1 MGTQSKHEYLQAI
14 RPRYRSTSRKE
25 KARILDEFCA
35 NCGYNRKYAIRILN
49 SSKPINA
56 AQNLSKRGRN
66 KIYKE
71 QLILTI
77 LTDIWKVTNL
87 PCSKRLK
94 AILPIWLPFYEKTQ
108 IPENIY
114 NKLLNISA
122 TTIDR
127 LMAKDRSKFGKMG
140 LSTTKPGSLL
150 KKHIPVKT
158 GQWDE
163 QNPGF
168 LEADTVAHC
177 GNSVAGMFVYSLN
190 CVDIASGWTEQRAC
204 WGKGE
209 KGVLEQI
216 KSIESNLPFPIKG
229 FDCDN
234 GSEFLNWHLLKHLT
248 QRKKPI
254 DFSRSRPYQKNDN
267 AHIENKNWTHIRQYL
282 GYQRFE
288 KKELVGLM
296 NDLYQN
302 EWNLY
307 FNFFMP
313 SVKLVSKI
321 RVGSKTIKVHD
332 KPKTPVQRLIE
343 SDQISDETKQAL
355 TVTLKSLNP
364 FMMQKQMELKIK
376 SIINIVNKK
385 TFQ

>member
-1 MGTQSKHEYLQAI
+1 MGSQTKFEYLQAI
-14 RPRYRSTSRKE
+14 RPRYGSASKME
-25 KARILDEFCA
+25 KNKILDEFCA
-35 NCGYNRKYAIRILN
+35 TCGYNRKYAIRILN
-49 SSKPINA
+49 SSEPVNSS
-56 AQNLSKRGRN
+56 QNLSKRGRS
-66 KIYKE
+66 KIYQE
-71 QLILTI
+71 DLILTI
-77 LTDIWKVTNL
+77 LTEIWKVTNL

-94 AILPIWLPFYEKTQ
+94 AILPIWLPFYDKIQ
-108 IPENIY
+108 IPDHIN
-114 NKLLNISA
+114 NKLLNISPA
-122 TTIDR
+122 TIDR
-127 LMAKDRSKFGKMG
+127 LMAKDRAKFGKLG

-163 QNPGF
+163 QIPGF

-177 GNSVAGMFVYSLN
+177 GNSVAGMFVYTLN
-190 CVDIASGWTEQRAC
+190 CVDIASQWTEQRAC

-234 GSEFLNWHLLKHLT
+234 GSEFLNWHLLKYLK
-248 QRKKPI
+248 QRKRPI
-254 DFSRSRPYQKNDN
+254 DFTRSRPYQKNDN
-267 AHIENKNWTHIRQYL
+267 AHVENKNWTHIRQYL

-288 KKELVGLM
+288 KIELVKLM

-313 SVKLVSKI
+313 SVKLISKQRI
-321 RVGSKTIKVHD
+321 GSKTIKIHD
-332 KPKTPVQRLIE
+332 KPKTPAQRLIE
-343 SDQISDETKQAL
+343 SEQISNNAKQYLIET
-355 TVTLKSLNP
+355 VKSLNP
-364 FMMQKQMELKIK
+364 FLLQKQMELKIRN
-376 SIINIVNKK
+376 IINIVNL
-385 TFQ
+385 

>member
-1 MGTQSKHEYLQAI
+1 MGTQTKFEYLQAI
-14 RPRYRSTSRKE
+14 RPRYRLASKME
-25 KARILDEFCA
+25 KHRILDEFCA
-35 NCGYNRKYAIRILN
+35 TCGYNRKYAIRILN
-49 SSKPINA
+49 SFEPVNSS
-56 AQNLSKRGRN
+56 QNLSKRGRS
-66 KIYKE
+66 KIYQE
-71 QLILTI
+71 DLILTI
-77 LTDIWKVTNL
+77 LTEIWKVTNL

-94 AILPIWLPFYEKTQ
+94 AILPIWLPFYDKIQ
-108 IPENIY
+108 IPDHIY
-114 NKLLNISA
+114 NKLLNISSA
-122 TTIDR
+122 TIDR
-127 LMAKDRSKFGKMG
+127 LMAKDRAKFGKLG

-163 QNPGF
+163 QIPGF

-177 GNSVAGMFVYSLN
+177 GNSVAGMFVYTLN
-190 CVDIASGWTEQRAC
+190 CVDIASQWTEQRAC

-209 KGVLEQI
+209 KGVLDQI
-216 KSIESNLPFPIKG
+216 KSIETNLPFPIKG

-234 GSEFLNWHLLKHLT
+234 GSEFLNWHLLKYLK
-248 QRKKPI
+248 QRKRPI
-254 DFSRSRPYQKNDN
+254 YFTRSRPYQKNDN

-288 KKELVGLM
+288 KIELVELM

-313 SVKLVSKI
+313 SVKLISKQRIGSKI
-321 RVGSKTIKVHD
+321 IKVHD

-343 SDQISDETKQAL
+343 SDQISDNTKQFL
-355 TVTLKSLNP
+355 TDTVKSLNP
-364 FMMQKQMELKIK
+364 FHLQKHMELKIRH
-376 SIINIVNKK
+376 IINIVN
-385 TFQ
+385 Q

>member
-1 MGTQSKHEYLQAI
+1 MGTQSKFEYLQII
-14 RPRYRSTSRKE
+14 RPRYRSASKQD
-25 KARILDEFCA
+25 KIRILDEFCIT
-35 NCGYNRKYAIRILN
+35 CGYNRKYAIRILN
-49 SSKPINA
+49 SRQQVNSPK
-56 AQNLSKRGRN
+56 NLSKRGRS
-66 KIYKE
+66 KVYRE
-71 QLILTI
+71 DLILTV
-77 LTDIWKVTNL
+77 LTDIWKTTNL

-94 AILPIWLPFYEKTQ
+94 AILPIWLPFYEKEHLSEET
-108 IPENIY
+108 Y
-114 NKLLNISA
+114 GKLLNISPA
-122 TTIDR
+122 TIDR
-127 LMAKDRSKFGKMG
+127 LMAKDRAKFGKLG

-158 GQWDE
+158 GQWNE
-163 QNPGF
+163 QKPGF

-177 GNSVAGMFVYSLN
+177 GTSVAGMFVYTLN

-209 KGVLEQI
+209 KGIMEQI
-216 KSIESNLPFPIKG
+216 KSIEESLPFPIKG

-234 GSEFLNWHLLKHLT
+234 GSEFLNWHLLRYLT

-254 DFSRSRPYQKNDN
+254 DFSRSRPYKKNDN

-288 KKELVGLM
+288 DQGLVDLM

-313 SVKLVSKI
+313 SVKLISKK
-321 RVGSKTIKVHD
+321 RVGSKTVKVHD
-332 KPKTPVQRLIE
+332 QPKTPAQRLIE
-343 SDQISDETKQAL
+343 SEYVNENTKQYLA
-355 TVTLKSLNP
+355 VTLKSLNP
-364 FMMQKQMELKIK
+364 FQLQKQMESKIRN
-376 SIINIVNKK
+376 IIYQVNQLTNI
-385 TFQ
+385 

>member
-1 MGTQSKHEYLQAI
+1 MT
-14 RPRYRSTSRKE
+14 
-25 KARILDEFCA
+25 ILDEFCST
-35 NCGYNRKYAIRILN
+35 CGYNRKYAIRILN
-49 SSKPINA
+49 SSKPLNSKE
-56 AQNLSKRGRN
+56 NLSKRGR
-66 KIYKE
+66 KTIYQE
-71 QLILTI
+71 ELISI
-77 LTDIWKVTNL
+77 VLTDIWKVTNL

-94 AILPIWLPFYEKTQ
+94 AILLMWLPFYEKNH
-108 IPENIY
+108 IPEETY

-122 TTIDR
+122 ATIDR
-127 LMAKDRSKFGKMG
+127 LMATTRSKFGKLG

-177 GNSVAGMFVYSLN
+177 GTSVAGMFVYTLN

-209 KGVLEQI
+209 KGVLDQI
-216 KSIESNLPFPIKG
+216 KSIEAHLPFPIKG

-234 GSEFLNWHLLKHLT
+234 GSEFLNWHLLRYLT

-254 DFSRSRPYQKNDN
+254 DFSRARPYKKNDN
-267 AHIENKNWTHIRQYL
+267 AHIENKNWTHVRQYL

-288 KKELVGLM
+288 DQELVDLM
-296 NDLYQN
+296 NDLYLN

-313 SVKLVSKI
+313 SVKLVNKVRI
-321 RVGSKTIKVHD
+321 GSKTIKVHD
-332 KPKTPVQRLIE
+332 KPKTPAQRLIE
-343 SDQISDETKQAL
+343 SDQISDNTKQKL
-355 TVTLKSLNP
+355 IETRESLNP
-364 FMMQKQMELKIK
+364 FLLQKQMESKIRN
-376 SIINIVNKK
+376 IINLVNKQK
-385 TFQ
+385 YL